1 MTYNEALDFL
11 NSAST
16 PGSVYGLERINML
29 LEHLSRPQ
37 DKLRFIHIA
46 GTNGKGS
53 VSRMLA
59 CVLTAAGYKVGCF
72 NSPCLVSPCEYLS
85 VSNPVTQKR
94 PNKNTSP
101 DSSAQ
106 SSADTI
112 STDLNPISA
121 SPEEFANEVA
131 RVMEA
136 TLDMLGSIFLDADPY
151 KNKLFSNDTSKSP
164 IASRDIAV
172 TLRPTAFEYYTAMAI
187 DYFARKECD
196 FAIMECG
203 LGGKDDSTNI
213 IPSPEVAVIT
223 RIGLDHTEMLGPDIV
238 SIAEAKSGII
248 KKGCSVV
255 AYPSDDEALKV
266 IEKKAERLGC
276 PLSIADPGKLKIVRE
291 GVWEG
296 DTISYD
302 DSEEYRLSLP
312 GDHQA
317 MNAAVVLEIIK
328 ALKLRIKD
336 FNAAVKTGLGAG
348 DVDAAVKTKFGD
360 GDVDAAVKAGLG
372 AAKWP
377 ARLTLISKDPPV
389 LLDGAHNPQCMDA
402 LCKYLK
408 KITESFP
415 KGSNEK
421 RDFIVVTGVMADKD
435 YADMFGQLAPF
446 AGKVYAVRPDN
457 PRSLDP
463 AVIAEIFE
471 GMGVTAV
478 TSDSVSSALECA
490 KEEIKKD
497 GRYIGIIVTGS
508 LYMMKPL
515 LEPTR

>member
-1 MTYNEALDFL
+1 
-11 NSAST
+11 
-16 PGSVYGLERINML
+16 
-29 LEHLSRPQ
+29 
-37 DKLRFIHIA
+37 
-46 GTNGKGS
+46 
-53 VSRMLA
+53 
-59 CVLTAAGYKVGCF
+59 
-72 NSPCLVSPCEYLS
+72 
-85 VSNPVTQKR
+85 
-94 PNKNTSP
+94 
-101 DSSAQ
+101 
-106 SSADTI
+106 
-112 STDLNPISA
+112 
-121 SPEEFANEVA
+121 
-131 RVMEA
+131 
-136 TLDMLGSIFLDADPY
+136 
-151 KNKLFSNDTSKSP
+151 
-164 IASRDIAV
+164 
-172 TLRPTAFEYYTAMAI
+172 
-187 DYFARKECD
+187 
-196 FAIMECG
+196 
-203 LGGKDDSTNI
+203 
-213 IPSPEVAVIT
+213 
-223 RIGLDHTEMLGPDIV
+223 
-238 SIAEAKSGII
+238 
-248 KKGCSVV
+248 
-255 AYPSDDEALKV
+255 
-266 IEKKAERLGC
+266 
-276 PLSIADPGKLKIVRE
+276 
-291 GVWEG
+291 
-296 DTISYD
+296 
-302 DSEEYRLSLP
+302 
-312 GDHQA
+312 

-328 ALKLRIKD
+328 ALKL
-336 FNAAVKTGLGAG
+336 GA
-348 DVDAAVKTKFGD
+348 DNVDAAI
-360 GDVDAAVKAGLG
+360 KAGLR

-415 KGSNEK
+415 KGSNDS